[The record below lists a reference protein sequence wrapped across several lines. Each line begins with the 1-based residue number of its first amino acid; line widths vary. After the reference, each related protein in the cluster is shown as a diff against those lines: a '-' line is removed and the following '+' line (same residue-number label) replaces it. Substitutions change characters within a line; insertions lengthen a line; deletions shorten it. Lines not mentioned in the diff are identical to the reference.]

1 MRVQQAKH
9 AFSRIS
15 GALRLSADL
24 LSTLQDCSLLFRI
37 KVLKKKTKNAT
48 ITKRGIF
55 LFSLQ
60 FKDTPN
66 LALTSFSFSN
76 QDRTLNVGLL
86 RLHPGTRG
94 IGHDAALMR
103 QAVSPSRGA
112 KPECLSRPVKRTSLY
127 FCFGLS
133 Q

>member
-24 LSTLQDCSLLFRI
+24 FSTLQDCSLLFRI
-37 KVLKKKTKNAT
+37 KVMKKSQKNAT
-48 ITKRGIF
+48 ITKRG
-55 LFSLQ
+55 LFPLQ

-76 QDRTLNVGLL
+76 QNVNVSLL